1 MFLDIATLPNCCQ
14 HLCFSTLP
22 LFPSVVN
29 IYVSRHCHSSS
40 LMCCSPIV
48 VRWCTRITRRNL
60 SPISRQTIMS
70 VILFSV
76 CSQISVSFDTFI
88 KTTATTL
95 ELCVHLCRRGL
106 SARGLRLLRL
116 QSHRRTSTRP
126 SVVIWDL
133 SVSSSSREG
142 EAEGS
147 DGIFEEEKK
156 YDAYTND
163 VPVPAIALSNGF
175 CMT

>member
-1 MFLDIATLPNCCQ
+1 M
-14 HLCFSTLP
+14 P
-22 LFPSVVN
+22 LFPTVVN
-29 IYVSRHCHSSS
+29 IYVSGQCHSSHS
-40 LMCCSPIV
+40 LLTSMFLDTV
-48 VRWCTRITRRNL
+48 TLRRWCVVPRSL
-60 SPISRQTIMS
+60 FADALVSLDQTFLPS
-70 VILFSV
+70 LAKPLCQSFSFSV

-142 EAEGS
+142 KAEGS
-147 DGIFEEEKK
+147 DGILEEGKE
-156 YDAYTND
+156 
-163 VPVPAIALSNGF
+163 VRCVH
-175 CMT
+175 

>member
-29 IYVSRHCHSSS
+29 IYVSRHCHSSHLLLTSVSRHCHSSS

-48 VRWCTRITRRNL
+48 VRWCTRITRPNL

-95 ELCVHLCRRGL
+95 ELCVHLRRRGL

-142 EAEGS
+142 KAEGS
-147 DGIFEEEKK
+147 DGIFEEGKE
-156 YDAYTND
+156 
-163 VPVPAIALSNGF
+163 VRCVH
-175 CMT
+175 